1 MLSNFNRSFFSAVL
15 MTGAALFFS
24 ILRDAFLSDR
34 IDNPALFV
42 SYVSLC
48 AVLTTPFGERMQYG
62 LKAPISPRCSFLL
75 LFSALVFFG
84 LLTLFTH
91 FKLNQLAFSI
101 GFIVNVFCALS
112 VASILGSIA
121 SSKGP
126 SAIRMLGPIFPI
138 SNILL
143 VLSGLNSYIYVV
155 TISYLITLLAAVVC
169 LLIYNHFNKILIFPK
184 KVQIIEKNDLL
195 SFFLHYLAFFVAY
208 IFVMLNLRVDIMS
221 GNILKIRIPIYL
233 YSLMAFSLPFMSK
246 KILEYIFLLG
256 NLSFFLAIF
265 LFLFNKNF
273 ISICIIE
280 CYIILVLSR
289 IASKR
294 SL

>member
-1 MLSNFNRSFFSAVL
+1 

-75 LFSALVFFG
+75 FFSALVFFG

-91 FKLNQLAFSI
+91 FKLNQLAFSL

-155 TISYLITLLAAVVC
+155 TISYLITLLAAIVW
-169 LLIYNHFNKILIFPK
+169 LLIYFDFNKILIHPK
-184 KVQIIEKNDLL
+184 KVEIIEKNENDLL
-195 SFFLHYLAFFVAY
+195 SFFLHYLSFFVAY
-208 IFVMLNLRVDIMS
+208 IIVMLNLRIDIMS
-221 GNILKIRIPIYL
+221 GNLIKVRFPIYV
-233 YSLMAFSLPFMSK
+233 YSIMTFSLPFMSK

-256 NLSFFLAIF
+256 NLSLLLAIF

-273 ISICIIE
+273 ITICIIE